1 MLLDIKGNLNI
12 LNKKI
17 NFDQIK
23 TDKYNATK
31 EDLKYYKATFETI
44 LFDKSF
50 IDIFVI
56 SKIRKFISE
65 IS

>member
-1 MLLDIKGNLNI
+1 MLLDFNGNLNI
-12 LNKKI
+12 LNKI

-23 TDKYNATK
+23 TGKYSATE
-31 EDLKYYKATFETI
+31 EDLKYFKATFETI
-44 LFDKSF
+44 LFDKRF